1 MRPGILRCKTKTY
14 EISMSWNEV
23 MISLIIVIAKII
35 EVTVGTLRIV
45 MITKGE
51 RKMGS
56 IFAFVEVVLWCILAG
71 SVLSSITEAPLRTVA
86 YSIGFAIGNYVGSYL
101 EEKIA
106 IGLSEIQV
114 ILMEEHSAKVC
125 EALRNAGYAVTQIK
139 AQGKNHPRE
148 LLMMYVPRTK
158 IKPCV
163 ATIREI
169 QENAVITISDTKPV
183 YGGFGLLRK

>member
-1 MRPGILRCKTKTY
+1 MD
-14 EISMSWNEV
+14 WNETLFLLV
-23 MISLIIVIAKII
+23 IVAAKVV
-35 EVTVGTLRIV
+35 EVTIGTLRIV

-51 RKMGS
+51 RKIGS
-56 IFAFVEVVLWCILAG
+56 ILAFIEVVIWCILAG

-114 ILMEEHSAKVC
+114 ILKEEHSAKVC
-125 EALRNAGYAVTQIK
+125 EALRAAGYAVTQIK

-148 LLMMYVPRTK
+148 LLMMYVPRNKTK
-158 IKPCV
+158 TCV
-163 ATIREI
+163 KTIRDVE
-169 QENAVITISDTKPV
+169 ENAVITISDTKPL
-183 YGGFGLLRK
+183 YGGFGMLRK